1 MYDMLREV
9 NPEIY
14 QIILE
19 SETTEIARARLL
31 LYLSQR
37 EMCLEGQKR
46 ALNPFKFTLTKYAI
60 TVLRNILDPLNE
72 QLSKFSALDVLWR
85 ISHEKE
91 VEGLTPGFVEEFRH
105 IFLGISGHPGIYE
118 GEPPLYLSLE
128 GQEAA
133 LERSRHLDELAG
145 YAFSFMER
153 YASGLDERVKHVRQE
168 NKTRI
173 MAYLGASPADWQD
186 YRWHLRKVIT
196 DSKTLGSLIDLTE
209 DEREAIDLAREN
221 HIPFGIT
228 PYYASLLDKSAD
240 RTYDHATRAQVIPT
254 KYYIREMIAGREKH
268 ETYFDFML
276 EHDTSPV
283 DLIIRRY
290 PMIVIL
296 KPFNTCAQIC
306 TYCQRNWEIEGVLS
320 PGAMAP
326 RDKLDRAIDWI
337 SRHPAI
343 IEVLVTGGDPF
354 VMGDN
359 KLKYILDELSK
370 IDHVERIRLGT
381 RTPVVLPQ
389 RITDELVALIS
400 SYHQPGR
407 REICI
412 VTHFEHVYEITEDT
426 VEVVRKIRQ
435 QGIGLYNQQVYS
447 VENSRKFESAALR
460 RLLRLIGV
468 DPYYTF
474 NMKGKE
480 ELIKMRVPIAR
491 LQQEQ
496 QEEARLFPGM
506 ARTDEA
512 VYNVPKW
519 GKHYLRGW
527 QHHRIIGILPNG
539 RRVYR
544 FHPWDKNISP
554 TGTYVGVDVS
564 IYDYLQ
570 ELKNRGEDMEDY
582 KSIWY
587 YY

>member
-1 MYDMLREV
+1 MYDILREA

-46 ALNPFKFTLTKYAI
+46 VLNPFKFSLIKYAI

-72 QLSKFSALDVLWR
+72 RLSKFRTLNALWR
-85 ISHEKE
+85 IIHEKE
-91 VEGLTPGFVEEFRH
+91 VEGLTPGFVEDFRH
-105 IFLGISGHPGIYE
+105 IFLGISDQPGIYE
-118 GEPPLYLSLE
+118 GELPLYLSLE
-128 GQEAA
+128 GREAA

-145 YAFSFMER
+145 YAFKFMGR
-153 YASGLDERVKHVRQE
+153 YATGLDEWVKQVRQE

-173 MAYLGASPADWQD
+173 MAYLGVSPADWQD

-254 KYYIREMIAGREKH
+254 KYYIRKMIAGREKH

-389 RITDELVALIS
+389 RITDELVALTS

-480 ELIKMRVPIAR
+480 ELNRMRVPIAR

-506 ARTDEA
+506 VRTDEA

-554 TGTYVGVDVS
+554 TGTYVGEDVS

-570 ELKNRGEDMEDY
+570 ELKNRGEDLEDY

>member
-1 MYDMLREV
+1 MYSMLKEA

-19 SETTEIARARLL
+19 SETPEIARARLL

-46 ALNPFKFTLTKYAI
+46 ELNPLKLTLIKYAI
-60 TVLRNILDPLNE
+60 NVLRNISDPENE
-72 QLSKFSALDVLWR
+72 RLSSFSALKALWR
-85 ISHEKE
+85 IIHGKE
-91 VEGLTPGFVEEFRH
+91 VEGITPGFIEEFRH
-105 IFLGISGHPGIYE
+105 IFLGISDYPGIYE

-128 GQEAA
+128 GREAA
-133 LERSRHLDELAG
+133 VERSRHLDKLAEK
-145 YAFSFMER
+145 AFGFMKR
-153 YASGLDERVKHVRQE
+153 YPSGLEEWVKGVRGE
-168 NKTRI
+168 NKARI
-173 MAYLGASPADWQD
+173 MAYFGASSADWQD
-186 YRWHLRKVIT
+186 YRWHLRHVIT
-196 DSKTLGSLIDLTE
+196 DSKTLGGLIDLTG
-209 DEREAIDLAREN
+209 DEIEAIDLAGKN

-254 KYYIREMIAGREKH
+254 KYYIQEMIAGREKH

-296 KPFNTCAQIC
+296 KPYNTCAQIC

-320 PGAMAP
+320 PGALAR
-326 RDKLDRAIDWI
+326 RDKLDKAIDWI
-337 SRHPAI
+337 REHPAI
-343 IEVLVTGGDPF
+343 IEVLVTGGDP
-354 VMGDN
+354 VIMGDN
-359 KLKYILDELSK
+359 KIKYILDELSK

-389 RITDELVALIS
+389 RITDELVALIAG
-400 SYHQPGR
+400 YHQPGR
-407 REICI
+407 REVCV
-412 VTHFEHVYEITEDT
+412 VTHFAHVYEITEDT
-426 VEVVRKIRQ
+426 VEVVRKLRQ
-435 QGIGLYNQQVYS
+435 QGIGLYNQGVYS

-480 ELIKMRVPIAR
+480 ELNKMRVPIAR

-496 QEEARLFPGM
+496 QEETRLLPGM
-506 ARTDEA
+506 VRTDEA
-512 VYNVPKW
+512 VYNLPKW
-519 GKHYLRGW
+519 GKHYLRSW
-527 QHHRIIGILPNG
+527 QHHRIIGFLPNG

-544 FHPWDKNISP
+544 FHPWDQNISP
-554 TGTYVGVDVS
+554 TSTYVGIDVS

-570 ELKNRGEDMEDY
+570 ELKKRGEDLEDY